1 MVADALNHLVRRP
14 GAGYN
19 PAMTS
24 EAFTGEGGAPSPD
37 PTRTPEGGA
46 PSPDPTRGERAG
58 PGSRQEA
65 VLAALAAGILG
76 PAYDPAVP
84 GRMLELLGRVP
95 GRRDRRQLLGALAA
109 LDTRAGAWAL
119 TGHPAPLSGR
129 PPAAAEATVVAWTG
143 SRLAPRRR
151 LATALA
157 PLALLAA
164 YGWPGPARD
173 ATGYPGPLGP
183 APDTPRRL
191 RPLRPDGDEQLAC
204 DVVVVGSGAGGGV
217 VAGELAR
224 AGLDVVVLEK
234 GGYAAERDFS
244 HEEGDAYRDLY
255 LYAQTLTSD
264 DLSCRIVAGST
275 LGGGT
280 VVNYST
286 SLAPPP
292 EVLAEWAAVSGVDAF
307 VSGEVAASLAAVADR
322 LGVTEAQSRP
332 GARDR
337 LLEQGLERLGWHA
350 GPLPRNVR
358 GCPQDAG
365 CGWCG
370 FGCRLGAKQST
381 LVTYLEEAAAAGA
394 RLVVEADVRRVLVEP
409 LQGGDRTGRAT
420 GVEAVTGGGH
430 RLVVRA
436 RAVVAAAGAI
446 ETPALLLRSGLGGQ
460 VGGNL
465 RLHPGTAAMGA
476 FAEPVRWWEGT
487 LQARYSAELRG
498 RLGPYAP
505 LLETVPVHPGVA
517 AAALP
522 WRSAAD
528 HRAQMERLADLSLV
542 AVLCRDAG
550 AGRVLLDRDGSPRV
564 RWRLHDADEARMAAG
579 LAAAGEVLAAAG
591 AEEVFS
597 IQRRRLGFR
606 PGEPGAARDW
616 AEATRRAGFGRG
628 RASLFS
634 YHQMGSCR
642 IGTDPASSAVGP
654 DHRSHEVDGL
664 YVADASLFPTAS
676 GVNPMLSVMA
686 LAHRAAARISARLA

>member
-1 MVADALNHLVRRP
+1 
-14 GAGYN
+14 
-19 PAMTS
+19 MTS
-24 EAFTGEGGAPSPD
+24 ATA
-37 PTRTPEGGA
+37 R
-46 PSPDPTRGERAG
+46 
-58 PGSRQEA
+58 EA
-65 VLAALAAGILG
+65 VLAAVAAGVLG

-84 GRMLELLGRVP
+84 GRMLDLLSRVP
-95 GRRDRRQLLGALAA
+95 SRRDRDLLAGALRA
-109 LDTRAGAWAL
+109 LDSRAGAWVL
-119 TGHPAPLSGR
+119 TGRPAPLSGR
-129 PPAAAEATVVAWTG
+129 PPAAAEALLGRWSG
-143 SRLAPRRR
+143 SRLPPRRR
-151 LATALA
+151 LAAALA

-183 APDTPRRL
+183 APDAPRRL
-191 RPLRPDGDEQLAC
+191 RPLRPDGDQELAC

-217 VAGELAR
+217 VAAELAR

-244 HEEGDAYRDLY
+244 HQEGDAYRELY
-255 LYAQTLTSD
+255 LYALTLTTD
-264 DLSCRIVAGST
+264 DLACRILAGST

-286 SLAPPP
+286 SLPTPPA
-292 EVLAEWAAVSGVDAF
+292 VLAEWAAVSGVDAF
-307 VSGEVAASLAAVADR
+307 ASGEVAASLEAVAGR

-337 LLEQGLERLGWHA
+337 LLERGLERLGWHA

-381 LVTYLEEAAAAGA
+381 LVGYLEEAAAAGA
-394 RLVVEADVRRVLVEP
+394 RLVVGADARRVLVEATGAA
-409 LQGGDRTGRAT
+409 GGRSGRAT
-420 GVEAVTGGGH
+420 GVEALAAGGH

-460 VGGNL
+460 VGRNL
-465 RLHPGTAAMGA
+465 RLHPGTAAVGV
-476 FAEPVRWWEGT
+476 FSEPVRWWEGT
-487 LQARYSAELRG
+487 LQARYSTELGR

-505 LLETVPVHPGVA
+505 ILETVPVHPGTA
-517 AAALP
+517 AVALP

-528 HRAQMERLADLSLV
+528 HRAQMERSANLSLV
-542 AVLCRDAG
+542 AVLCRDTG
-550 AGRVLLDRDGSPRV
+550 AGRVRVDRDGSPRV
-564 RWRLHDADEARMAAG
+564 RWRLDPADEARMAAG

-591 AEEVFS
+591 AGEVFS
-597 IQRRRLGFR
+597 LHRQRPAFR
-606 PGEPGAARDW
+606 PGAPGAHRAW
-616 AEATRRAGFGRG
+616 AEATRRAGFGGG
-628 RASLFS
+628 RVTLAS

-642 IGTDPASSAVGP
+642 IGADPATSAVGP
-654 DHRSHEVDGL
+654 DHRTHEVDGL

-686 LAHRAAARISARLA
+686 LAHRAAGRVAARL

>member
-1 MVADALNHLVRRP
+1 MVADALNHLVQPP

-19 PAMTS
+19 AAMTS
-24 EAFTGEGGAPSPD
+24 SVTGERGA
-37 PTRTPEGGA
+37 GA
-46 PSPDPTRGERAG
+46 T
-58 PGSRQEA
+58 SRQKA

-95 GRRDRRQLLGALAA
+95 GRRDRERLLGALAA

-119 TGHPAPLSGR
+119 TGHPTPVSGR
-129 PPAAAEATVVAWTG
+129 PLAAAEATVAAWSG

-164 YGWPGPARD
+164 YGWPRPARD

-183 APDTPRRL
+183 APDAPRRL

-244 HEEGDAYRDLY
+244 HQEGDAYRDLY

-307 VSGEVAASLAAVADR
+307 ASGEVAASLAAVADR

-332 GARDR
+332 GARDW

-381 LVTYLEEAAAAGA
+381 LVTYLEDAAEAGA
-394 RLVVEADVRRVLVEP
+394 RLVVGADARRVLVEP
-409 LQGGDRTGRAT
+409 ARNGGAATGRAT
-420 GVEAVTGGGH
+420 GVEAVTVDGH

-460 VGGNL
+460 VGRNL
-465 RLHPGTAAMGA
+465 RLHPGTAAMGV

-487 LQARYSAELRG
+487 LQARYSTELRR

-564 RWRLHDADEARMAAG
+564 RWRLDAADEARMAAG

-591 AEEVFS
+591 AGEVFS

-606 PGEPGAARDW
+606 PDEPGAARDW
-616 AEATRRAGFGRG
+616 AEENQRAGFGRG
-628 RASLFS
+628 RAALFS

-642 IGTDPASSAVGP
+642 IGADPASSAVGP
-654 DHRSHEVDGL
+654 DHRAHEVDGL

-686 LAHRAAARISARLA
+686 LAHRAAGKVAARLA